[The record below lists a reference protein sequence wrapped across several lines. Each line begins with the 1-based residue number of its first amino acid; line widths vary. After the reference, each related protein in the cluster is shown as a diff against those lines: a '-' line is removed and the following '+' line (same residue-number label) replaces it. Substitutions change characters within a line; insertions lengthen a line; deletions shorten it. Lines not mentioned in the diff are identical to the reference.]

1 MVRRRDDGV
10 LDMMVPPTR
19 SAEMVAI
26 DRRDV
31 QAGDPG
37 RRKSLSV
44 AGIRQGVRFAE
55 GREKTPHAFV
65 GQHTEHVQHQPA
77 ARRRR

>member
-1 MVRRRDDGV
+1 LPRTEIADDAVNFRWPGSYQVVRRRDDGV
-10 LDMMVPPTR
+10 LDMMVPPPA
-19 SAEMVAI
+19 AEMVAI

-44 AGIRQGVRFAE
+44 AGIG
-55 GREKTPHAFV
+55 
-65 GQHTEHVQHQPA
+65 
-77 ARRRR
+77 